1 MTTATLTSKQITP
14 SRGREVTGPAGKPLL
29 GNTLQFELGGG
40 PHQCIGNQFAL
51 MEATL
56 ILATVAQRYRL
67 RLPTGVMITPR
78 PQATL
83 RPAGGLPMLLEARS
97 QE

>member
-29 GNTLQFELGGG
+29 GNTLQFERD